1 MTSYSM
7 VYNLIYINELVV
19 LDWFDNHNT
28 YILEINA

>member
-1 MTSYSM
+1 M

-19 LDWFDNHNT
+19 LDWLDNHNT